1 MRKLI
6 AFGSKLFSNFYLG
19 TSFIFLVWVTF
30 FDGNDLIGLAANK
43 VELMKTE
50 REIAY
55 YQMKVEEVNQEKKR
69 ILESPDAQIRYAREK
84 FLMKKADE
92 DVFVIPQESNTGFLD
107 KLIGF

>member
-6 AFGSKLFSNFYLG
+6 AYGSKLFSNFYIG
-19 TSFIFLVWVTF
+19 TAFIFLVWVTF
-30 FDGNDLIGLAANK
+30 FDGNDLIGLVSNK
-43 VELMKTE
+43 LELMKTE

-69 ILESPDAQIRYAREK
+69 ILESPEAQIRYAREK
-84 FLMKKADE
+84 FLMKKEDE
-92 DVFVIPQESNTGFLD
+92 DVFVMPQDNSASLLD